1 MSAQLPS
8 RVPAV
13 TDWLLANLP
22 TATGLPANQIVDGP
36 PTEANLQATCI
47 IIGDVDM
54 DQEWAALGA
63 RNRNEE
69 ATIKLVIYHIGQGGQ
84 TVVNNV
90 AWSLLASIEL
100 YLRANSSQLT
110 AGGLVLWMGV
120 VPTTIAKQLSD
131 NARAAFLA
139 VDLKFTA
146 RI

>member
-1 MSAQLPS
+1 MSATLPS

-13 TDWLLANLP
+13 TDWLMTNLP
-22 TATGLPANQIVDGP
+22 IATGLDPTYVVDGP
-36 PTEANLQATCI
+36 PTEANLRTTCI

-69 ATIKLVIYHIGQGGQ
+69 AILHLVIYHIGQGGQ

-90 AWSLLASIEL
+90 AWDLLASIET
-100 YLRANSSQLT
+100 YMRVSANVT
-110 AGGLVLWMGV
+110 AGNNVLWMGV
-120 VPTTIAKQLSD
+120 VPTTLTKELTD
-131 NARAAFLA
+131 NARAAWLE